1 MDMPNLSQAIDVQAF
16 DGKLYFDLDKT
27 LEIMFEVASTSQ
39 VVATESHDAALGVMT
54 MGMVSMCRA
63 LEAVLEAHKP
73 LLEERH
79 PQRICSF
86 SKGHPEHV
94 WMQARRP
101 FQCPGVA

>member
-1 MDMPNLSQAIDVQAF
+1 MPNLSQAIDVKEF

-27 LEIMFEVASTSQ
+27 LEIMFEVASASQ
-39 VVATESHDAALGVMT
+39 VAATESRDASLGIMT
-54 MGMVSMCRA
+54 MGLVTMCKA

-86 SKGHPEHV
+86 SKSHPDHL
-94 WMQARRP
+94 WMQARKP
-101 FQCPGVA
+101 FKCPGVA